1 MMKVSAAVL
10 LTVCMVFSLNT
21 QAGQSG
27 AADESL
33 LSGSVLETLGAQ
45 HSVRLFYLPEW
56 FQDVTIDPSIAM
68 MPLPEALR
76 TIGSAAG
83 LATVHIDDLIVF
95 LPAADHADDLPRH
108 HDGHLTIGDP
118 SQYGRY
124 RRATISGV
132 VRDGA
137 RGTSLVGAVVY
148 DQESETGA
156 SADTEGFFEL
166 ELPVGRRNLRFSYM
180 GYDDMSRTVTLISD
194 GWMTADLFSE
204 TTQLDEVTVLA
215 QRAQDNF
222 LRTQMGM
229 VTMDAQTLEELP
241 GSFGE
246 QDIVRSMT
254 LLPGVQSVGEFG
266 AGINVRGGSADQNLL
281 LVEGVPLF
289 NASHLFGLIS
299 VINPEMVG
307 NVTLMKAGI
316 PARYGERASSVMD
329 VRLRNQTEK
338 KETSLKGGIGLINS
352 RVLLE
357 TPLLTEN
364 VNFSLGARSSYS
376 DFFLH
381 QIPNEDL
388 MNSSARFY
396 DLTAHA
402 TMTPNPD
409 NYLSIFGYHS
419 FDRFGFLGENNYEY
433 NSTMASVRWNRLI
446 NVALSRTLVAG
457 WSRYAHQYAEMPELN
472 RAQHAVMQSEIDYK
486 SLRYHFSY
494 YPSYNHSLE
503 FGINAIHYNMEP
515 GKMSPLGDE
524 STIEQAALDDEQAL
538 ELSAFISDHV
548 FVGDNISME
557 LGLRYTQYLQ
567 LGPATVN
574 QYEADKPR
582 SEESVVEQRTYN
594 KYDVV
599 SRYGGLEPRV
609 GLRYATGE
617 SGSLKASYH
626 RMNQYI
632 NLISNTSVM
641 SPADTW
647 KLSDQHIRP
656 LRSDQYSVGY
666 FRNFQENTIVGSL
679 ELYYRDYQ
687 DVTEYKSGAE
697 IAMNDMLEADVIS
710 AKGYG
715 YGMEIYLR
723 KITGRLTGWT
733 SYTYSSSMRR
743 SQERFPELQINDNNY
758 FPSNHDRPHSLVFN
772 LHYDI
777 SRRWRLGAVFTY
789 NTGRP
794 VTLPELIYRYQ
805 DDFLIYYSERNKY
818 RLPDYHR
825 LDISLTFGENLRLDQ
840 RGKGSWTFSLMNVY
854 GRKNPHAV
862 YYKRTPSSSD
872 SPRSFHLY
880 QLYIVGRPLPTIT
893 YNFSF

>member
-1 MMKVSAAVL
+1 
-10 LTVCMVFSLNT
+10 MVFSLKT
-21 QAGQSG
+21 QGGQSG

-33 LSGSVLETLGAQ
+33 LAGRVLEVLGAQ

-56 FQDVTIDPSIAM
+56 LQEVTVDPSIAS
-68 MPLPEALR
+68 MPLEDALR
-76 TIGSAAG
+76 VIGAAAG

-95 LPAADHADDLPRH
+95 IPAADHADGRSRH

-118 SQYGRY
+118 VQYGRY

-137 RGTSLVGAVVY
+137 TGTPLVGAVVY
-148 DQESETGA
+148 DRESETGA
-156 SADTEGFFEL
+156 SADTEGFFEI
-166 ELPVGRRNLRFSYM
+166 ELPVGQRNLRFSYI
-180 GYDDMSRTVTLISD
+180 GYDDMSRTVTLIGD

-204 TTQLDEVTVLA
+204 TTQLDEVIVLA

-222 LRTQMGM
+222 LRTQMGL

-266 AGINVRGGSADQNLL
+266 AGMNVRGGSADQNLL

-329 VRLRNQTEK
+329 VRLRNQAEK
-338 KETSLKGGIGLINS
+338 KETSLRGGIGLINS

-357 TPLLTEN
+357 TPLLDKH

-402 TMTPNPD
+402 TITPNQE
-409 NYLSIFGYHS
+409 NYLSLFGYHS
-419 FDRFGFLGENNYEY
+419 FDRFGFLGEHNFEY
-433 NSTMASVRWNRLI
+433 NSTMASVRWNRMI

-457 WSRYAHQYAEMPELN
+457 WSRYNQQYAEMPELN
-472 RAQHAVMQSEIDYK
+472 RAQHAAMQSEIDYK
-486 SLRYHFSY
+486 SLRYQFSY

-503 FGINAIHYNMEP
+503 FGINTIHYNMEP
-515 GKMSPLGDE
+515 GKMSPLGGE
-524 STIEQAALDDEQAL
+524 STVERSALDGEQAL
-538 ELSAFISDHV
+538 ELSAFVSDHV

-582 SEESVVEQRTYN
+582 CEESVVEQRTYD

-666 FRNFQENTIVGSL
+666 FQNFQDNTIVGSL

-687 DVTEYKSGAE
+687 DVTEYRSGAE
-697 IAMNDMLEADVIS
+697 IAMNDMLEADVIN

-743 SQERFPELQINDNNY
+743 SQERFSELQINENNY
-758 FPSNHDRPHSLVFN
+758 FPSNHDRPHNLVFN

-789 NTGRP
+789 STGRP
-794 VTLPELIYRYQ
+794 VTLPELIYRYHN
-805 DDFLIYYSERNKY
+805 DFLIYYSDRNKY

-840 RGKGSWTFSLMNVY
+840 RGKGSWTLSLMNAY

-862 YYKRTPSSSD
+862 YYKRTPHSSD